1 MHTHDNSPTP
11 FVGQTKNPNQKP
23 MKQLYITNTHTYM
36 YNVTRIDIK
45 MWQIWQLL
53 QELEAFFELGVNFL
67 MVTPIVLHQ
76 KLQFMID
83 FRVTVIEL

>member
-1 MHTHDNSPTP
+1 
-11 FVGQTKNPNQKP
+11 
-23 MKQLYITNTHTYM
+23 M

-53 QELEAFFELGVNFL
+53 QELEAFFDLGVNFL

-83 FRVTVIEL
+83 FQVTVIEL